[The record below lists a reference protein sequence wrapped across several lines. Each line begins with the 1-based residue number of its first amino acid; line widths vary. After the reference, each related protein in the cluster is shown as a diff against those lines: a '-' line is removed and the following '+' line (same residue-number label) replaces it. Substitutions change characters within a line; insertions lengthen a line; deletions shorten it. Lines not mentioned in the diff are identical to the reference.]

1 MTDRPTN
8 APLRPI
14 TRKNFLKLSAAAAGS
29 TLVGAGSN
37 AMASLPKLDTRPI
50 PSSGEPLPIVGFGTW
65 QTFDIGDNPTARAER
80 EDVLRLLFEAG
91 GKLIDSSPMY
101 GRSEG
106 VVGDLLAK
114 MGARDK
120 AFLATKVWT
129 WGRDQGIGQMEQ
141 SMTRFKTDTIDLM
154 QIHNLVDWRT
164 HLKTLRAWKEQKR
177 FRYIGITHYTDAA
190 LNDLMEVMR
199 SEPVDFVQMAYSIRV
214 RNAEERLLPLAAD
227 KGIAVIV
234 NRPYE
239 GGGAFRAVR
248 GEPLPEWAA
257 EFGIASWGQFFL
269 KYILSN
275 PAVTC
280 VIPGTGKVKYAVDN
294 LGAGHGRLPDA
305 ATRAKMIEVMTGD

>member
-1 MTDRPTN
+1 
-8 APLRPI
+8 
-14 TRKNFLKLSAAAAGS
+14 
-29 TLVGAGSN
+29 
-37 AMASLPKLDTRPI
+37 MASLPKLDTRPI
-50 PSSGEPLPIVGFGTW
+50 PSSGEPLPVVGFGTW
-65 QTFDIGDNPTARAER
+65 QTFDIGNNPTARAER
-80 EDVLRLLFEAG
+80 EDVLKLLFDAG

-114 MGARDK
+114 MDARDK

-129 WGRDQGIGQMEQ
+129 WGREQGIGQMEQ

-190 LNDLMEVMR
+190 LDDLMEVMR
-199 SEPVDFVQMAYSIRV
+199 SEPIDFVQMAYSIRV

-227 KGIAVIV
+227 KGVAVIV

-239 GGGAFRAVR
+239 GGSAFRVVR
-248 GEPLPEWAA
+248 GETLPEWAA

>member
-1 MTDRPTN
+1 
-8 APLRPI
+8 
-14 TRKNFLKLSAAAAGS
+14 
-29 TLVGAGSN
+29 
-37 AMASLPKLDTRPI
+37 MANLPKLDTRPI
-50 PSSGEPLPIVGFGTW
+50 PSSGEPLPVIGFGTW
-65 QTFDIGDNPTARAER
+65 QAFDIGDNPTARAER
-80 EDVLRLLFEAG
+80 ENVLRLLFEAG

-129 WGRDQGIGQMEQ
+129 WGREQGIGQMEQ
-141 SMTRFKTDTIDLM
+141 SMARFRADTIDLM

-177 FRYIGITHYTDAA
+177 FRYIGITHHTDAA
-190 LNDLMEVMR
+190 LDDLMAVMQT
-199 SEPVDFVQMAYSIRV
+199 EPIDFVQMAYSIRG
-214 RNAEERLLPLAAD
+214 RNAEDRLLPLAAD

-234 NRPYE
+234 NRPYD

-248 GEPLPEWAA
+248 TETLPGWAP

-269 KYILSN
+269 KYILSH

-280 VIPGTGKVKYAVDN
+280 VIPGTSKVEYAVDN
-294 LGAGHGRLPDA
+294 LAAGHGRLPDA
-305 ATRAKMIEVMTGD
+305 ATRAKMIEIMTGD

>member
-1 MTDRPTN
+1 
-8 APLRPI
+8 
-14 TRKNFLKLSAAAAGS
+14 
-29 TLVGAGSN
+29 
-37 AMASLPKLDTRPI
+37 MASLPKLDTRPI
-50 PSSGEPLPIVGFGTW
+50 PSSSEPLPIIGFGTW

-190 LNDLMEVMR
+190 LADLMEVMR
-199 SEPVDFVQMAYSIRV
+199 SEPIDFVQMAYSIRV

-227 KGIAVIV
+227 KGVAVIV

-239 GGGAFRAVR
+239 GGSAFRAVR
-248 GEPLPEWAA
+248 GESLPEWAA

>member
-8 APLRPI
+8 VPLRPL
-14 TRKNFLKLSAAAAGS
+14 TRKTFLKLSAAAAGS
-29 TLVGAGSN
+29 ALVGAGSN

-50 PSSGEPLPIVGFGTW
+50 PSSSEPLPIIGFGTW

-190 LNDLMEVMR
+190 LADLMEVMR
-199 SEPVDFVQMAYSIRV
+199 SEPIDFVQMAYSIRV

-227 KGIAVIV
+227 KGVAVIV

-248 GEPLPEWAA
+248 GESLPEWAA

-280 VIPGTGKVKYAVDN
+280 VIPGTGKVKYAIDN

>member
-239 GGGAFRAVR
+239 GGGAFRSVR

>member
-129 WGRDQGIGQMEQ
+129 WGREQGIGQMEQ
-141 SMTRFKTDTIDLM
+141 SLTRFKTDTIDLM

-239 GGGAFRAVR
+239 GGGAFRSVR

>member
-1 MTDRPTN
+1 
-8 APLRPI
+8 
-14 TRKNFLKLSAAAAGS
+14 
-29 TLVGAGSN
+29 
-37 AMASLPKLDTRPI
+37 MASLPKIDARPI

-65 QTFDIGDNPTARAER
+65 QSFDIGDNPTARAER
-80 EDVLRLLFEAG
+80 EDILRLLFDAG

-129 WGRDQGIGQMEQ
+129 WGREQGIGQMEQ
-141 SMTRFKTDTIDLM
+141 SMARFKTDTIDLM

-190 LNDLMEVMR
+190 LVDLMEVMR
-199 SEPVDFVQMAYSIRV
+199 SEPIDFVQMAYSIRN
-214 RNAEERLLPLAAD
+214 REAEERLLPLAAD

-234 NRPYE
+234 NRPFA
-239 GGGAFRAVR
+239 GGAIFRAVR
-248 GEPLPEWAA
+248 NETLPGWAA

-280 VIPGTGKVKYAVDN
+280 VIPGTSKVKYAVDN
-294 LGAGHGRLPDA
+294 LTAGHGSLPDA
-305 ATRAKMIEVMTGD
+305 AARAKMIEVMTGD